1 MQLKLISGTANLP
14 LAEEIA
20 MHSGIPL
27 TNRIIKRFKDGE
39 CYIQISENVRGDDVF
54 LIQSTCTPV
63 NESLMELLILI
74 DAAKRASAGR
84 ITVVMPYF
92 GYARQDRKAEAR
104 EPITSKLVADLLTK
118 AGANRILAV
127 DLHVAQIQGFFDI
140 PVDEVS
146 IVPLFSKYFA
156 EKNLSDIIIVAPDVG
171 AVKKVRIMAKR
182 LNTPIAII
190 DKRRTVHNDTEI
202 INIVGDI
209 AGKTV
214 ILLDDIID
222 TGNTI
227 AKSADLLAKTAKEV
241 YICATHAV
249 FSNGCDQRL
258 IDCAAKEII
267 VSNTIPVH
275 CTHPKIKMLSIG
287 TFLSD
292 VIRNIHENKSVS
304 ALFIN

>member
-20 MHSGIPL
+20 MHSGTPL
-27 TNRIIKRFKDGE
+27 TERIIKRFKDGE
-39 CYIQISENVRGDDVF
+39 CYVQISENIRGEDVF

-118 AGANRILAV
+118 AGANRVLAV

-156 EKNLSDIIIVAPDVG
+156 EKNLSDIVIVAPDVG
-171 AVKKVRIMAKR
+171 AVKKARIMAKR
-182 LNTPIAII
+182 LDTPIAII

-258 IDCAAKEII
+258 IDCAAKEIV
-267 VSNTIPVH
+267 VSNTIPMH
-275 CTHPKIKMLSIG
+275 CTHPKIKTITIG
-287 TFLSD
+287 KFLSD
-292 VIRNIHENKSVS
+292 VIQNIHEKKSVS
-304 ALFIN
+304 TLFTN